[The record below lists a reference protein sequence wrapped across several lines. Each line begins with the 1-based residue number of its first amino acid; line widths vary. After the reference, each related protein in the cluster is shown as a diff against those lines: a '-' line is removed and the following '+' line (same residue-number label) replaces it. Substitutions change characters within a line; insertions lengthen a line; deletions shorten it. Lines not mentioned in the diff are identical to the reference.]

1 LRFHSQTAGS
11 TLTAQ
16 QVDNNIIRVT
26 VQTLAA
32 VLGGTQSLHTNS
44 RDEALSLPTED
55 SVMIALRTQQIVAYE
70 SGITNTIDPLAGSYY
85 VELLTDQI
93 EKEAEE
99 YIKKIDSIGG
109 MIGAIE
115 TGYVQKEIQRSA
127 YKFNQELEAGEKVVV
142 GVNKFIEK
150 ENRKGNLLKIDEK
163 IQHDQVE
170 FLNKVKNDRNNEE
183 VKVKLSDLKNAAVGE
198 GNLMP
203 FIINAVNSYASIGE
217 ICNTLRSVFGEYKEK
232 VVI

>member
-1 LRFHSQTAGS
+1 
-11 TLTAQ
+11 
-16 QVDNNIIRVT
+16 
-26 VQTLAA
+26 
-32 VLGGTQSLHTNS
+32 
-44 RDEALSLPTED
+44 
-55 SVMIALRTQQIVAYE
+55 M
-70 SGITNTIDPLAGSYY
+70 
-85 VELLTDQI
+85 VELLKKED
-93 EKEAEE
+93 ELKKEAEE

-170 FLNKVKNDRNNEE
+170 FLNKVKNERNNEE
-183 VKVKLSDLKNAAVGE
+183 VKGKLSDLKNAAIGE
-198 GNLMP
+198 SNLMP

-217 ICNTLRSVFGEYKEK
+217 ICNTLRSVFGEYKEQ

>member
-1 LRFHSQTAGS
+1 
-11 TLTAQ
+11 
-16 QVDNNIIRVT
+16 
-26 VQTLAA
+26 
-32 VLGGTQSLHTNS
+32 
-44 RDEALSLPTED
+44 
-55 SVMIALRTQQIVAYE
+55 M
-70 SGITNTIDPLAGSYY
+70 
-85 VELLTDQI
+85 
-93 EKEAEE
+93 
-99 YIKKIDSIGG
+99 
-109 MIGAIE
+109 
-115 TGYVQKEIQRSA
+115 
-127 YKFNQELEAGEKVVV
+127 EAGEKVVV